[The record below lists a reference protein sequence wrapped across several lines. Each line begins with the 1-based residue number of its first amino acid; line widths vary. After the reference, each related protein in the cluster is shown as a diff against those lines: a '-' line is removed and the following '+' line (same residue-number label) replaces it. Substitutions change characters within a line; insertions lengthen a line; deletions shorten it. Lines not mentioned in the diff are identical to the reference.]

1 MVVDFEILRRRA
13 GSDLL
18 IVSWQEDILPGPNVS
33 QAVPLELTATGAAV
47 AIEDGD
53 QLVFRYSGE
62 SGDLP
67 MAYVPNGEGAR
78 TGGRIPFIDLPQ

>member
-1 MVVDFEILRRRA
+1 VVVDFEILRRRA
-13 GSDLL
+13 GSDLP
-18 IVSWQEDILPGPNVS
+18 IVSWQESLTPGADVS
-33 QAVPLELTATGAAV
+33 EAIPLELTATGAAV
-47 AIEDGD
+47 AVEEGD

-67 MAYVPNGEGAR
+67 MAYVPNGEGAN

>member
-1 MVVDFEILRRRA
+1 VVVDFEILRRRA

-18 IVSWQEDILPGPNVS
+18 IVSWQEAFTPGEEVS
-33 QAVPLELTATGAAV
+33 EAVPVELTATGAAV

-67 MAYVPNGEGAR
+67 MAYVPNGEGDR